1 MDDRS
6 SMNILN
12 DDVPANGSDAPSP
25 ALAGDLLDC
34 ARRVKALTYGE
45 AADLQTAA
53 VELNE
58 LKRLTGKLRGFDPV
72 VHLRDRPVALA
83 FWINIYNALTIHGA
97 IAAGVKK
104 SVLEAKGFFRHTA
117 YRIGP
122 WVFSLDAIEHGLLR
136 ENRGHPARL
145 LLPQLAPWDGR
156 RALVVRPMD
165 IRIHFA
171 LNCGAASCPPIR
183 HYTAQKIDAELDLAA
198 GSFLSGGGVRIDPAT
213 GKVHLSRLFL
223 WFWRDFG
230 FGKRRQLG
238 CACGCSATCFDRQTR
253 EAIFAA
259 ARSRGMVYDAYDWTF
274 A

>member
-1 MDDRS
+1 
-6 SMNILN
+6 MNILN
-12 DDVPANGSDAPSP
+12 DDVPAEGSDAPSP
-25 ALAGDLLDC
+25 AFAGDLLDR
-34 ARRVKALTYGE
+34 ARQVKGLAYGE
-45 AADLQTAA
+45 TADPQAAAA
-53 VELNE
+53 ELDE
-58 LKRLTGKLRGFDPV
+58 LKRLAGKLRGFDPR

-83 FWINIYNALTIHGA
+83 FWINVYNALTIHGA
-97 IAAGVKK
+97 VAAGVKK
-104 SVLEAKGFFRHTA
+104 SVLDVKGFFRRTA

-145 LLPQLAPWDGR
+145 FLPQLAPWDGR
-156 RALVVRPMD
+156 RSLIVRPMD

-183 HYTAQKIDAELDLAA
+183 HYTAEKIDAQLDLAA

-213 GKVHLSRLFL
+213 GKVRLSRLLL

-230 FGKRRQLG
+230 FSKQRQLSRV
-238 CACGCSATCFDRQTR
+238 CGCSATCFDRQTR
-253 EAIFAA
+253 EAIFTA